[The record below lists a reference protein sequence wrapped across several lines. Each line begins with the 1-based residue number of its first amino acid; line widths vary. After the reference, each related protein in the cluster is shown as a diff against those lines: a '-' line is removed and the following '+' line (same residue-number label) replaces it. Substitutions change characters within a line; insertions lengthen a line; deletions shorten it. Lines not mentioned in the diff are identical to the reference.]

1 MYAYLK
7 HCESDKEYAQFTL
20 FFIRNRTDFHS
31 ELSVRDVLHRILEN
45 IEHSHILLAY
55 DSTQSPIAWVQYW
68 YTDEEQEPSSDE
80 ENLFIDSLFIDK
92 KNRSTR
98 TFFKLFSELFN
109 QIAEENKQIKDVRFC
124 ALANNKYVNRL
135 YSKFATIIGQRESY
149 RGTDNI
155 YSTDFKQLL
164 HSANRKNRKM

>member
-7 HCESDKEYAQFTL
+7 HCESDKDYAQFTL

-31 ELSVRDVLHRILEN
+31 KLSVQDVLQRVLEN
-45 IEHSHILLAY
+45 IENSQILLAY

-68 YTDEEQEPSSDE
+68 YTDEEQGLSSDE
-80 ENLFIDSLFIDK
+80 VNLFIDSLFIEK

-135 YSKFATIIGQRESY
+135 YSKFATIVGERESY
-149 RGTDNI
+149 LGTDNI
-155 YSTDFKQLL
+155 YSANFKQLL
-164 HSANRKNRKM
+164 HFANRRNKEM